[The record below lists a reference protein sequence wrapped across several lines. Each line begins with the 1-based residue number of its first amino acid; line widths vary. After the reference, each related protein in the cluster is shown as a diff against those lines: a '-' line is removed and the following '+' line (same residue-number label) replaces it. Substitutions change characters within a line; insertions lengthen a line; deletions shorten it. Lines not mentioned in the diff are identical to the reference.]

1 MKSFLGRMCRLIKG
15 EEGATMVEY
24 GLILV
29 LVAAAA
35 VVGLTSVG
43 TSLGTMFTNIGTS
56 ITGKT
61 STF

>member
-1 MKSFLGRMCRLIKG
+1 MCRLIKG

-56 ITGKT
+56 ITGKA